1 MSTGRRFV
9 ENLAYSG
16 LSAATNGLAFLL
28 ILYAAHTLTTEAMG
42 VFQIALAFAAIG
54 EPLMDFGLHQASIR
68 HIARDRGTARQVL
81 ANTMPMRAQNTM
93 SCTTLGLVSA

>member
-28 ILYAAHTLTTEAMG
+28 ILYAAHTLTTEAMQDWG
-42 VFQIALAFAAIG
+42 WRIPFLVAGPLGGIG
-54 EPLMDFGLHQASIR
+54 LYLRMKMEDTPGL
-68 HIARDRGTARQVL
+68 DRKSV
-81 ANTMPMRAQNTM
+81 
-93 SCTTLGLVSA
+93 V